1 MRTMAYRPISRRQ
14 PEALHRLE
22 GANVMSTLPI
32 ADPKIRNEP
41 RRRSRAAP
49 AEVVLAVE
57 GIFDLAAASRAAA
70 AARALPPA
78 VRVRLD
84 LRRARIHD
92 AALGVFVREAG
103 RRRIVVV
110 VGLSRHHER
119 LLRYLEE
126 DRGAPSEGTEG

>member
-1 MRTMAYRPISRRQ
+1 MSSIPI
-14 PEALHRLE
+14 
-22 GANVMSTLPI
+22 V
-32 ADPKIRNEP
+32 DPKARNEP

-78 VRVRLD
+78 VRVSLD
-84 LRRARIHD
+84 LRRARIRD
-92 AALGVFVREAG
+92 AALAAFVREAG
-103 RRRIVVV
+103 RRRVVVV

-126 DRGAPSEGTEG
+126 DGGALLAGAEG